1 MSNNYLENRRSVEE
15 YGKSLMAQL
24 VQAKG
29 TEQSNLQ
36 QALKEHQEKLLML
49 EEMRFVATAEEVAR
63 FQRSVLPF
71 LAPLGPQPH
80 GNLDNQEDG
89 SFLMLFRQF
98 TDGALDVEQFIT
110 QAERIL
116 RMMEDEGI

>member
-1 MSNNYLENRRSVEE
+1 MSNNYLESRRSVEE
-15 YGKSLMAQL
+15 YGKSLTGQL
-24 VQAKG
+24 ARAKG
-29 TEQSNLQ
+29 AEQSNLK
-36 QALKEHQEKLLML
+36 QALKEHQEELLML
-49 EEMRFVATAEEVAR
+49 EEMRFVVTTEEVAH
-63 FQRSVLPF
+63 FQTAVLPF